1 MAENEPIA
9 FGPKAVDQIAKTV
22 REVARRMRNET
33 PQRGRWQQRPSG
45 GGSDFMW
52 FTILEV
58 HCPTEYDP
66 EEYLICEP
74 LYVPGSCTKTPPGA
88 EDDGT
93 YKFYELCGDGFD
105 GQVADD
111 LPNTIGNGHYVYPW
125 QAETCEP
132 KWVINLLCNL
142 PECGG
147 NA

>member
-1 MAENEPIA
+1 MNQRRQ
-9 FGPKAVDQIAKTV
+9 FKTLH
-22 REVARRMRNET
+22 A
-33 PQRGRWQQRPSG
+33 GGGG

-74 LYVPGSCTKTPPGA
+74 LYVPGNCTKTPPGA
-88 EDDGT
+88 EADGR
-93 YKFYELCGDGFD
+93 YRFYELCGDGFD
-105 GQVADD
+105 GQVTDE
-111 LPNTIGNGHYVYPW
+111 LPGTIGNGHYVYPW
-125 QAETCEP
+125 QAESCEP
-132 KWVINLLCNL
+132 KWVINLLCHL